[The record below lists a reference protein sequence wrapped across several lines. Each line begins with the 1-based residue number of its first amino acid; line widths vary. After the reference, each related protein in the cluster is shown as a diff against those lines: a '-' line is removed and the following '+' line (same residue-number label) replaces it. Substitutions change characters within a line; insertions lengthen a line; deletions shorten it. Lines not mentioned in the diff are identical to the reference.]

1 MLVFE
6 AGPLKA
12 ATNSSAFRV
21 TVNKID
27 GFPDLVAPEVLSIL
41 ALLVQRYKYWFYN
54 KIDGFPDLVDPRYR
68 LSLLLSLKYLN
79 V

>member
-1 MLVFE
+1 MLAFE
-6 AGPLKA
+6 AGPLKE

-41 ALLVQRYKYWFYN
+41 ALLVQKYKYWFYDN
-54 KIDGFPDLVDPRYR
+54 IDGFPDLVAPRYR
-68 LSLLLSLKYLN
+68 L
-79 V
+79 